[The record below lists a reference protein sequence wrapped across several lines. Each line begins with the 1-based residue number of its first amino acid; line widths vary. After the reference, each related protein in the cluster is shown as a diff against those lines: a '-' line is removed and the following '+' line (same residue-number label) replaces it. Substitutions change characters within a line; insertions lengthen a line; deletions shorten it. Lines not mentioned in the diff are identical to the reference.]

1 MQATARKEQMCE
13 SREEAKGKVKWG
25 QRQKRGC
32 ERRGRKE
39 GEGEGEG
46 EEKEKI
52 IQGGDT
58 AKKGVRYA
66 QGKQEYRKRR
76 GKLSVETRT
85 VKY

>member
-1 MQATARKEQMCE
+1 MCE
-13 SREEAKGKVKWG
+13 SREEANGKVKWG

-32 ERRGRKE
+32 ERRGRK
-39 GEGEGEG
+39 EGEG

-76 GKLSVETRT
+76 GKSSVETRT

>member
-1 MQATARKEQMCE
+1 MQATARTKQMCE
-13 SREEAKGKVKWG
+13 SREEANGKLKWG

-39 GEGEGEG
+39 EE

>member
-32 ERRGRKE
+32 ERRSRKGKE
-39 GEGEGEG
+39 EEEE

-66 QGKQEYRKRR
+66 QSKQEYRKRR
-76 GKLSVETRT
+76 GKSSVETRT

>member
-1 MQATARKEQMCE
+1 MQQMCE
-13 SREEAKGKVKWG
+13 SREEANGKVKWG

-39 GEGEGEG
+39 GEGEGE
-46 EEKEKI
+46 EKEKI
-52 IQGGDT
+52 IQGGDS